1 MYIRVAQVFLVKFI
15 RMKAKLLYIIMTVL
29 YRERDTETV
38 NNEDTF
44 FTELDRDMIGPR
56 SHGTQITRR
65 PLGPTRIWKVK

>member
-1 MYIRVAQVFLVKFI
+1 MCIRVAQVFLVKFI

-44 FTELDRDMIGPR
+44 FTELDRDMIGPA
-56 SHGTQITRR
+56 
-65 PLGPTRIWKVK
+65 